1 MTFFCWDGFLC
12 LDRRQYILV
21 ISMCD
26 VAIKLLFFYPIGD
39 TFVSVVGLT
48 SLRVAAARAAGSDDV
63 NIGDFHSCGHFMSL
77 PRTSIQHIR
86 FRSYVLCV
94 CQEFSR
100 TAVED
105 GYIQITS
112 SSS

>member
-48 SLRVAAARAAGSDDV
+48 SMEKYHNIILDD
-63 NIGDFHSCGHFMSL
+63 DSTPS
-77 PRTSIQHIR
+77 PP
-86 FRSYVLCV
+86 
-94 CQEFSR
+94 
-100 TAVED
+100 
-105 GYIQITS
+105 
-112 SSS
+112 